1 MTRFGLW
8 YTIGG
13 NPLFPHVI
21 DSARDVSQIYAKSEG
36 AGVGHLGGG
45 LYWG

>member
-21 DSARDVSQIYAKSEG
+21 DSVRDLSQIYAKGEG
-36 AGVGHLGGG
+36 RVGVGLHPGK
-45 LYWG
+45 